1 LGSITLNPPPV
12 GCDQGKA
19 GLPVGVIAVEMWLP
33 SITAI
38 LIF

>member
-1 LGSITLNPPPV
+1 M